1 VAKNGIFTPYDDNGV
16 PLASTQ
22 TGAASL
28 ATAVGSSPAPV
39 YAKLSVGAGLP
50 PLSSLNA
57 ATVTGGGTAY
67 DLGVCH
73 GNWSMA
79 VTVAGGPSGCAV
91 QLQGS
96 LDGTGWYSVGSAT
109 SNTSGT
115 AVATAANTPARYIR
129 ANLTTLTGGT
139 SPTVTALIG
148 VSS

>member
-1 VAKNGIFTPYDDNGV
+1 MAKNGISTNYDDNGY
-16 PLASTQ
+16 PIASTV
-22 TGAASL
+22 TGASSL
-28 ATAVGSSPAPV
+28 ATAVGASPAPV
-39 YAKLSVGAGLP
+39 YGKLSVGAGLL
-50 PLSSLNA
+50 PLSSLA
-57 ATVTGGGTAY
+57 AAAATGGGTPY

-73 GNWSMA
+73 GNFSMA
-79 VTVAGGPSGCAV
+79 VTVAGGPSGCGV

-96 LDGTGWYSVGSAT
+96 LDGTNWYSLGSAT

-115 AVATAANTPARYIR
+115 AVATASNTPARYVR